1 MTTPATYRRS
11 CGFLYMPEI
20 LRRKKIRW
28 MPAETWIS
36 VFNLQ
41 IRNDSAVMQ
50 MLLTSLGENW
60 LTIKSQILPITG
72 NTLSCLGLANR

>member
-1 MTTPATYRRS
+1 
-11 CGFLYMPEI
+11 
-20 LRRKKIRW
+20 
-28 MPAETWIS
+28 MPAETWIF

-50 MLLTSLGENW
+50 MLLTSLGQNW

-72 NTLSCLGLANR
+72 NTLSCLGLADR

>member
-1 MTTPATYRRS
+1 
-11 CGFLYMPEI
+11 MPEI
-20 LRRKKIRW
+20 LRRKKIGW

-60 LTIKSQILPITG
+60 LTIKRQIVPITS
-72 NTLSCLGLANR
+72 LVILCLDWD